1 MARYSQARADR
12 DAELT
17 QFLIREV
24 FQPEQVEAVMFHSD
38 GRLWRVE
45 VGLAPR
51 SPTRS
56 ASGSPSASITPCG
69 SLRRFSM

>member
-45 VGLAPR
+45 VGLAAEEPDEECER
-51 SPTRS
+51 FAERVDH
-56 ASGSPSASITPCG
+56 AVRQLEAL
-69 SLRRFSM
+69 LR